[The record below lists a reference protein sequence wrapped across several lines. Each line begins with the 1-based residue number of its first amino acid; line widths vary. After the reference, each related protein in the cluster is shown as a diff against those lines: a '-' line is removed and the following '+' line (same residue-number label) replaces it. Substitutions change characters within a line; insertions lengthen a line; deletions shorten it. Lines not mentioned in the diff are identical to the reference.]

1 NMEYAALIAR
11 QREFFRSGRTL
22 DADER
27 RRNLRALLKA
37 VEANEQ
43 ILLESLHADLR
54 KSAHDAFASE
64 LGMVTGEIR
73 HALKHLSSWASEKK
87 IRESWMAWPSSSC
100 VRAEPMGVAL
110 IIGPWNYPLQLLL
123 GPLVGAIAAGNCAV
137 LKPSEFAPHTAAA
150 IARLIGEIF
159 PPEFISVVQGDET
172 TAAGL
177 LREKFDTIF
186 FTGSTRVGREVM
198 SAAAKHLTPVTLELG
213 GKCPTIVCVDA
224 DVEITAR
231 RIVWGKFLNA
241 GQTCVAPNHVWVDR
255 RIERELIAAITKAI
269 GEFFGNDPQ
278 RSAAY
283 GRIINRRHF
292 DRLCAL
298 LDSAHIECG
307 GARDAEDL
315 YLAPTVVSQLADNT
329 PLLAEEIFGPVLPL
343 RAFDDLDQVIA
354 SERAQPVPL
363 AMYAFTHDRKIQ
375 DRLLNEIRSG
385 GACIND
391 TLMHLIGRELPFG
404 GLGESGMGASHG
416 KASFDAFSHRR
427 SIMRRPFKPD
437 PAMRY
442 PPQRVGFAAFKRIL
456 RFFGAA

>member
-1 NMEYAALIAR
+1 MDYAAIIAR
-11 QREFFRSGRTL
+11 QRAFFRSGRTL
-22 DADER
+22 DAGDR
-27 RRNLRALLKA
+27 CRKLRALLEA

-43 ILLESLHADLR
+43 ILLKALHADLR

-73 HALKHLSSWASEKK
+73 HALKHLSSWTREKK

-100 VRAEPMGVAL
+100 VRPEPMGVAL

-150 IARLIGEIF
+150 VARLIGEIF
-159 PPEFISVVQGDET
+159 PPEFIAVLQGDET
-172 TAAGL
+172 TATGL

-198 SAAAKHLTPVTLELG
+198 GAAAKHLTPVTLELG
-213 GKCPTIVCVDA
+213 GKCPTIVCADA

-255 RIERELIAAITKAI
+255 RIERDLIAAITKAI
-269 GEFFGNDPQ
+269 GEFFGDDPQ
-278 RSAAY
+278 RSASY

-292 DRLCAL
+292 ERLCAL
-298 LDSAHIECG
+298 LDGAQIECG
-307 GARDAEDL
+307 GARDADDL
-315 YLAPTVVSQLADNT
+315 YLAPTVVSQLADNA
-329 PLLAEEIFGPVLPL
+329 PLLAEEIFGPILPL
-343 RAFDDLDQVIA
+343 RVFDDLDQIIT
-354 SERAQPVPL
+354 SERTQPVPL

-391 TLMHLIGRELPFG
+391 TLMHLVGRELPFG

-416 KASFDAFSHRR
+416 KASFNAFCHQR

-442 PPQRVGFAAFKRIL
+442 PPPRVGFAAFKRIL

>member
-1 NMEYAALIAR
+1 MELPALIAR
-11 QREFFRSGRTL
+11 QRAFFQSGRTL
-22 DADER
+22 AADHR
-27 RRNLRALLKA
+27 RQSLRALL
-37 VEANEQ
+37 EAIESNEQ
-43 ILLESLHADLR
+43 ILLDALHADLR
-54 KSAHDAFASE
+54 KSAHDAFAAE

-73 HALKHLSSWASEKK
+73 HALKNLSSWTRPKK

-100 VRAEPMGVAL
+100 VRPEPMGVAL
-110 IIGPWNYPLQLLL
+110 IMGPWNYPLQLLL

-137 LKPSEFAPHTAAA
+137 LKPSEFAPHTASA

-159 PPEFISVVQGDET
+159 PLEFVAVVQGDESV
-172 TAAGL
+172 AAAM
-177 LREKFDTIF
+177 LREKFDAIF

-198 SAAAKHLTPVTLELG
+198 AAAAKHLTPVTLELG
-213 GKCPTIVCVDA
+213 GKCPAIVCADA
-224 DVEITAR
+224 DIEITAR

-255 RIERELIAAITKAI
+255 RIERELIAAIIKAI
-269 GEFFGNDPQ
+269 GEFFGADPQ
-278 RSAAY
+278 RSASY
-283 GRIINRRHF
+283 GRVINRRHF

-298 LDSAHIECG
+298 LDGAHIECG
-307 GARDAEDL
+307 GARDTDDL
-315 YLAPTVVSQLADNT
+315 YLAPTVVSQISDNA
-329 PLLAEEIFGPVLPL
+329 PLLAEEIFGPILPL

-354 SERAQPVPL
+354 CERSQPIPL
-363 AMYAFTHDRKIQ
+363 AMYAFTHDREVQ

-442 PPQRVGFAAFKRIL
+442 PPPRVGFAAFKRIL

>member
-1 NMEYAALIAR
+1 MEFSALIAR
-11 QREFFRSGRTL
+11 QRAFFLSGQTL
-22 DADER
+22 DVNSR
-27 RRNLRALLKA
+27 RQSLRALL
-37 VEANEQ
+37 EALESNEQ

-64 LGMVTGEIR
+64 IGMVAGEIR
-73 HALKHLSSWASEKK
+73 HALKHLSSWTRAKK

-100 VRAEPMGVAL
+100 VRPEPMGVAL

-137 LKPSEFAPHTAAA
+137 VKPSEFAPHTGAAV
-150 IARLIGEIF
+150 ARLIGDIF
-159 PPEFISVVQGDET
+159 PPEFIAVVQGDET
-172 TAAGL
+172 TATEL

-213 GKCPTIVCVDA
+213 GKCPAIVCADA
-224 DVEITAR
+224 DIEITAR

-255 RIERELIAAITKAI
+255 RIERELNAAITKAI
-269 GEFFGNDPQ
+269 GEFFGDDPQ

-298 LDSAHIECG
+298 IDGAQIEYG
-307 GARDAEDL
+307 GVRAADDL
-315 YLAPTVVSQLADNT
+315 YLAPTIVSRLAEDA
-329 PLLAEEIFGPVLPL
+329 PLLAEEIFGPILPL
-343 RAFDDLDQVIA
+343 RMFDDLDQVITN
-354 SERAQPVPL
+354 ERTQQVPL

-375 DRLLNEIRSG
+375 DQLLNEIRSG

-391 TLMHLIGRELPFG
+391 TIMHLVGRELPFG

-442 PPQRVGFAAFKRIL
+442 PPARVGFAAFKRIL

>member
-1 NMEYAALIAR
+1 MEFSALIAR
-11 QREFFRSGRTL
+11 QRAFFLSGQTL
-22 DADER
+22 DVNGR
-27 RRNLRALLKA
+27 RQSLRALL
-37 VEANEQ
+37 EALESNEQ

-64 LGMVTGEIR
+64 IGMVAGEIR
-73 HALKHLSSWASEKK
+73 HALKHLSSWTRAKK

-100 VRAEPMGVAL
+100 VRPEPMGVAL

-137 LKPSEFAPHTAAA
+137 VKPSEFAPHTGAAV
-150 IARLIGEIF
+150 ARLIGDIF
-159 PPEFISVVQGDET
+159 PPEFIAVVQGDET
-172 TAAGL
+172 TATGL

-213 GKCPTIVCVDA
+213 GKCPAIVCADA
-224 DVEITAR
+224 DIEITAR

-255 RIERELIAAITKAI
+255 RIERELNAAITKAI
-269 GEFFGNDPQ
+269 GEFFGDDPQ

-292 DRLCAL
+292 DRLSAL
-298 LDSAHIECG
+298 IDGAQIECG
-307 GARDAEDL
+307 GVRDADDL
-315 YLAPTVVSQLADNT
+315 YLAPTIVSRLAEDA
-329 PLLAEEIFGPVLPL
+329 PLLAEEIFGPILPL
-343 RAFDDLDQVIA
+343 RMFDDLDQVITN
-354 SERAQPVPL
+354 ERTQQVPL

-375 DRLLNEIRSG
+375 DQLLNEIRSG

-391 TLMHLIGRELPFG
+391 TIMHLVGRELPFG

-416 KASFDAFSHRR
+416 KASFDAFSHQR

-442 PPQRVGFAAFKRIL
+442 PPARVGFAAFKRIL

>member
-1 NMEYAALIAR
+1 MDYAAIIAR
-11 QREFFRSGRTL
+11 QRAFFRSGRTL
-22 DADER
+22 GAGDR
-27 RRNLRALLKA
+27 CRNLRALLEA

-43 ILLESLHADLR
+43 ILFESLHADLR

-73 HALKHLSSWASEKK
+73 HALKHLSSWTREKK

-100 VRAEPMGVAL
+100 VRPEPMGVAL

-150 IARLIGEIF
+150 LARLISEIF
-159 PPEFISVVQGDET
+159 PTEFIAVVQGDET

-198 SAAAKHLTPVTLELG
+198 GAAAKHLTPVTLELG

-269 GEFFGNDPQ
+269 GEFFGDDPQ
-278 RSAAY
+278 RSASY
-283 GRIINRRHF
+283 GRIINCRHF

-298 LDSAHIECG
+298 LDSAPIECG
-307 GARDAEDL
+307 GARDADDL
-315 YLAPTVVSQLADNT
+315 YLAPTVVSQLADNG
-329 PLLAEEIFGPVLPL
+329 PLLAEEIFGPILPM

-391 TLMHLIGRELPFG
+391 TLMHLVGRELPFG

-416 KASFDAFSHRR
+416 KASFDAFCHQR

-442 PPQRVGFAAFKRIL
+442 PPPRVSFAAFKRIL

>member
-1 NMEYAALIAR
+1 MEYAALIAR

>member
-1 NMEYAALIAR
+1 MEFAALIAQ
-11 QREFFRSGRTL
+11 QRAFFHSGQTL
-22 DADER
+22 DVNHR
-27 RRNLRALLKA
+27 RRSLRALLEV
-37 VEANEQ
+37 VESNEQ

-64 LGMVTGEIR
+64 LGMVSGEIR
-73 HALKHLSSWASEKK
+73 HALKHLSSWTRPKK
-87 IRESWMAWPSSSC
+87 ISESWMAWPSSSC
-100 VRAEPMGVAL
+100 VRPEPMGVAL

-150 IARLIGEIF
+150 LGRLIAKIF
-159 PPEFISVVQGDET
+159 SPEFIAVVQGDET
-172 TAAGL
+172 TSAAL

-213 GKCPTIVCVDA
+213 GECPAIVCADA

-241 GQTCVAPNHVWVDR
+241 GQTCVAPNHVWADR
-255 RIERELIAAITKAI
+255 RIACELMAAITKTI
-269 GEFFGNDPQ
+269 RDFFGENPQ
-278 RSAAY
+278 LSGSY

-298 LDSAHIECG
+298 LDGVHIECG
-307 GARDAEDL
+307 GVRDADDL
-315 YLAPTVVSQLADNT
+315 YLAPTVVSQLADGA
-329 PLLAEEIFGPVLPL
+329 PLLAEEIFGPILPL
-343 RAFDDLDQVIA
+343 RMFDDLDQVIA
-354 SERAQPVPL
+354 SERGRFVPL
-363 AMYAFTHDRKIQ
+363 AMYAFTNERKIQ

-391 TLMHLIGRELPFG
+391 TLMHMIGRELPFG

-442 PPQRVGFAAFKRIL
+442 PPPRVSFAAFKRIL

>member
-1 NMEYAALIAR
+1 MEFAALIAR
-11 QREFFRSGRTL
+11 QKAFFRSGRTL
-22 DADER
+22 DVDHR
-27 RRNLRALLKA
+27 RRNLRALL
-37 VEANEQ
+37 EALESNEQ

-64 LGMVTGEIR
+64 IGMVTGEIR
-73 HALKHLSSWASEKK
+73 HALKHLSSWTREKK

-100 VRAEPMGVAL
+100 VRPEPMGVAL
-110 IIGPWNYPLQLLL
+110 VIGPWNYPMQLLL

-137 LKPSEFAPHTAAA
+137 LKPSEFAPHTGAA
-150 IARLIGEIF
+150 IARLIGKIF
-159 PPEFISVVQGDET
+159 PPEFIAVVQGDEA

-198 SAAAKHLTPVTLELG
+198 TAAAKHLTPVTLELG
-213 GKCPTIVCVDA
+213 GKCPTIVCADA

-241 GQTCVAPNHVWVDR
+241 GQTCIAPNHVWVDR
-255 RIERELIAAITKAI
+255 RIEREFIAAITKAI
-269 GEFFGNDPQ
+269 GQFFGDDPQ
-278 RSAAY
+278 RSTAY

-298 LDSAHIECG
+298 LDGAQIECG
-307 GARDAEDL
+307 GSRDADDL
-315 YLAPTVVSQLADNT
+315 YLAPTVVSQVADNA

-343 RAFDDLDQVIA
+343 RAFDNLDQVIA

-391 TLMHLIGRELPFG
+391 TIMHLVGRELPFG

-442 PPQRVGFAAFKRIL
+442 PPPRVGIAAFKRIL

>member
-1 NMEYAALIAR
+1 MEFSALIAR
-11 QREFFRSGRTL
+11 QRAFFLSGQTL
-22 DADER
+22 DVNGR
-27 RRNLRALLKA
+27 RQSLRALL
-37 VEANEQ
+37 EALESNEQ
-43 ILLESLHADLR
+43 ILLESLHADLH

-64 LGMVTGEIR
+64 IGMVAGEIR
-73 HALKHLSSWASEKK
+73 HALKHLSSWTRAKK

-100 VRAEPMGVAL
+100 VRPEPMGVAL

-137 LKPSEFAPHTAAA
+137 VKPSEFAPHTGAAV
-150 IARLIGEIF
+150 ARLIGDIF
-159 PPEFISVVQGDET
+159 PPEFIAVVQGDET
-172 TAAGL
+172 TATGL

-213 GKCPTIVCVDA
+213 GKCPAIVCADA
-224 DVEITAR
+224 DIEITAR

-255 RIERELIAAITKAI
+255 RIERELNAAIIKAI
-269 GEFFGNDPQ
+269 GEFFGDDPQ

-298 LDSAHIECG
+298 IDGAQIEYG
-307 GARDAEDL
+307 GVRDADDL
-315 YLAPTVVSQLADNT
+315 YLAPTIVSRLAEDA
-329 PLLAEEIFGPVLPL
+329 PLLAEEIFGPILPL
-343 RAFDDLDQVIA
+343 RMFDDLDQVITN
-354 SERAQPVPL
+354 ERTQQVPL

-375 DRLLNEIRSG
+375 DQLLNEIRSG

-391 TLMHLIGRELPFG
+391 TIMHLVGRELPFG

-442 PPQRVGFAAFKRIL
+442 PPARVGFAAFKRIL

>member
-1 NMEYAALIAR
+1 MEHTALVAC
-11 QREFFRSGRTL
+11 QRAFFQSGQTL
-22 DADER
+22 DLDHR
-27 RRNLRALLKA
+27 RRSLLALLHA

-73 HALKHLSSWASEKK
+73 HALKRLPSWTRPKK
-87 IRESWMAWPSSSC
+87 IRESWMAWPSSAC
-100 VRAEPMGVAL
+100 VRPEPMGVAL
-110 IIGPWNYPLQLLL
+110 IMGPWNYPLQLLL
-123 GPLVGAIAAGNCAV
+123 GPLVGAIAAGNCVV
-137 LKPSEFAPHTAAA
+137 LKPSEFAPHTATS
-150 IARLIGEIF
+150 IASLISEIF
-159 PPEFISVVQGDET
+159 PPELVAVVQGDGA

-198 SAAAKHLTPVTLELG
+198 AAAARHLTPVTLELG
-213 GKCPTIVCVDA
+213 GKCPAIVCADA
-224 DVEITAR
+224 DLEITAR
-231 RIVWGKFLNA
+231 RIIWGKFLNA

-255 RIERELIAAITKAI
+255 RVERELRGAITKAI
-269 GEFFGNDPQ
+269 GEFFGKDPQ
-278 RSAAY
+278 HSAAY

-292 DRLCAL
+292 DRLCAM
-298 LDSAHIECG
+298 LDGAQILSG
-307 GARDAEDL
+307 GTRDADDL
-315 YLAPTVVSQLADNT
+315 YLAPTVVAQLADDA
-329 PLLAEEIFGPVLPL
+329 PQLAEEIFGPILPL
-343 RAFDDLDQVIA
+343 RVFDELDQVITD
-354 SERAQPVPL
+354 ERAQPVPL
-363 AMYAFTHDRKIQ
+363 AMYAFTHDRKTQ

-442 PPQRVGFAAFKRIL
+442 PPVRVGFAAFKRIL

>member
-1 NMEYAALIAR
+1 MDYAAIIAR
-11 QREFFRSGRTL
+11 QRAFFRSGRTL
-22 DADER
+22 DAGDR
-27 RRNLRALLKA
+27 RRNLRVLLEA
-37 VEANEQ
+37 VESNEQ

-64 LGMVTGEIR
+64 IGMVTGEIR
-73 HALKHLSSWASEKK
+73 HALKHLSSWTCAKK

-100 VRAEPMGVAL
+100 VRPEPMGVTL
-110 IIGPWNYPLQLLL
+110 IMGPWNYPLQLLL

-159 PPEFISVVQGDET
+159 PPEFIAVVQGDET

-198 SAAAKHLTPVTLELG
+198 GAASKHLTPVTLELG
-213 GKCPTIVCVDA
+213 GKCPTIVCADA

-278 RSAAY
+278 SSAAY

-298 LDSAHIECG
+298 LDGAPIECG
-307 GARDAEDL
+307 GTRDAEDL

-329 PLLAEEIFGPVLPL
+329 PVLAEEIFGPILPL
-343 RAFDDLDQVIA
+343 RAFDDLDHVIA

-391 TLMHLIGRELPFG
+391 TLMHLVGRELPFG

-416 KASFDAFSHRR
+416 KASFNAFSHRR

-442 PPQRVGFAAFKRIL
+442 PPPRVSFTAFKRIL

>member
-1 NMEYAALIAR
+1 MEFPALIAR
-11 QREFFRSGRTL
+11 QRTFFRTGRTL
-22 DADER
+22 DADHR
-27 RRNLRALLKA
+27 RQSLRALL
-37 VEANEQ
+37 EAIESNEQ
-43 ILLESLHADLR
+43 ILLNALHADLR
-54 KSAHDAFASE
+54 KSPHDGFASE
-64 LGMVTGEIR
+64 IGMVTSEIR
-73 HALKHLSSWASEKK
+73 HALKHLASWTRPKK
-87 IRESWMAWPSSSC
+87 IREAWMAWPSNSC
-100 VRAEPMGVAL
+100 VRPEPMGVAL
-110 IIGPWNYPLQLLL
+110 IMGPWNYPLQLLL
-123 GPLVGAIAAGNCAV
+123 GPLAGAIAAGNCVV
-137 LKPSEFAPHTAAA
+137 LKPSEFAPHASSAV
-150 IARLIGEIF
+150 ARLIGEIF
-159 PPEFISVVQGDET
+159 PQEFVAVVEGDAS
-172 TAAGL
+172 AAVDL
-177 LREKFDTIF
+177 LREKFDAIF

-213 GKCPTIVCVDA
+213 GKCPAIVCADA
-224 DVEITAR
+224 DVEIAAR

-255 RIERELIAAITKAI
+255 RIERDLIDAIVKTI
-269 GEFFGNDPQ
+269 REFFGDDPQ
-278 RSAAY
+278 QNASY

-298 LDSAHIECG
+298 LDETSIECG
-307 GARDAEDL
+307 GVSDAEDL
-315 YLAPTVVSQLADNT
+315 YLAPTIVSQLAEDA
-329 PLLAEEIFGPVLPL
+329 PLLAEEIFGPILPL
-343 RAFDDLDQVIA
+343 RAFDDLDQVVA
-354 SERAQPVPL
+354 NERAQTVPL
-363 AMYAFTHDRKIQ
+363 AMYVFTHERKIQ

-442 PPQRVGFAAFKRIL
+442 PPPRVGLAAFKRIL